1 MRSAGRAVRAVVLG
15 WIGASLLAGSGCR
28 QVIGIEDAELDPG
41 PMQAAGAGA
50 AHDGVDAPLSGGGV
64 DTGGAPGT
72 SLGGDDAGA
81 AGVVSESA
89 AGAGGEAGSPAEQPS
104 LCERYC
110 SAVGASCQGPFAVYT
125 SYEACLSV
133 CAVLPAGN
141 PGDRNVNSVECR
153 LHAASIASSE
163 VPHYCPIAGP
173 GGNGE
178 CGENCE
184 SFCWLMGSVCSE
196 WMPVEQTK
204 CVNDCKKL
212 PDRGS
217 FTTDV
222 AGKDYAGNHVQCRLY
237 HVCAALSDDAEQ
249 HCLHASGAAPCK

>member
-1 MRSAGRAVRAVVLG
+1 VVKHAGRAARSALLA
-15 WIGASLLAGSGCR
+15 WIGASLLGGSGCR
-28 QVIGIEDAELDPG
+28 QVIGIEDAELDP
-41 PMQAAGAGA
+41 
-50 AHDGVDAPLSGGGV
+50 HDDVDAPLSGGGV
-64 DTGGAPGT
+64 DNGGAPG
-72 SLGGDDAGA
+72 SSSMGDDAGA
-81 AGVVSESA
+81 AGAVSAS

-110 SAVGASCQGPFAVYT
+110 STVGASCQGPFAVYT
-125 SYEACLSV
+125 SYEACLAV
-133 CAVLPAGN
+133 CALLPAGS

-153 LHAASIASSE
+153 LRAASIASSE

-178 CGENCE
+178 CGSNCE
-184 SFCWLMGSVCSE
+184 GYCWLMGSVCSE
-196 WMPVEQTK
+196 WMPVEQMK
-204 CVNDCKKL
+204 CLNDCSKL

-222 AGKDYAGNHVQCRLY
+222 AGKDYAGDHVQCRLY

-249 HCLHASGAAPCK
+249 HCLHANGAAPCK